1 MGIEK
6 ISTGNVQQIQNQRV
20 AEQKQQQV
28 KDEQNRS
35 EQSEVKISDEAL
47 RLQNRETSTVDHQK
61 INEIK
66 KAIDNGTFKVD
77 SEKIAE
83 RMQQEAV
90 EMMRRRVQQAYNV
103 KNKNEG
109 VLGS

>member
-6 ISTGNVQQIQNQRV
+6 VSTPNVQQVQTQKV
-20 AEQKQQQV
+20 AEQRQQQV
-28 KDEQNRS
+28 RDEQNRS
-35 EQSEVKISDEAL
+35 EESEVRISDEAL
-47 RLQNRETSTVDHQK
+47 RLHTRDTSTVDHQK
-61 INEIK
+61 VDQIK
-66 KAIDNGTFKVD
+66 KAIDNGSFQIN

-83 RMQQEAV
+83 KMHEEAV

-109 VLGS
+109 VLGA